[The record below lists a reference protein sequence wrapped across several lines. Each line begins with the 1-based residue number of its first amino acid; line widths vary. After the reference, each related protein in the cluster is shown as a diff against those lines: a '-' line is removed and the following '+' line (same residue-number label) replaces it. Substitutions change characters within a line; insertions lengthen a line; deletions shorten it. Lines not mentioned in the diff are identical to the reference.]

1 MKEKPLNLR
10 MAREPATG
18 IDFSPSSKKTG
29 AGKGMTLRRRWGRRA
44 EGHSLIVYIQ
54 TWRADERQARDVQG
68 DGGGL
73 LALLQARVLP
83 VGS

>member
-10 MAREPATG
+10 IAREPATG
-18 IDFSPSSKKTG
+18 IDFSPSSKNTG

-54 TWRADERQARDVQG
+54 TC
-68 DGGGL
+68 GGL
-73 LALLQARVLP
+73 MNGLDALRHALRLRV
-83 VGS
+83 